1 MHIHLYIAGY
11 RIRIEEPDN
20 YPSIGWPLSPF
31 DQFLTEPSP
40 RPHISLDLQIVREL
54 PFFGRG
60 SVRFDACHG
69 LWTLFESDAGFA
81 LECLDTQTL
90 QPRILAT
97 LSPDFTTVQAFVL
110 EQSVEGMTGW
120 VPMQVLN
127 PIVELCLLTRVAR
140 DGGIV
145 LHSAGV
151 LSTKGGYIFTGPSGA
166 GKSTLA
172 QLFAKGG
179 ASVLSDE
186 RMIVRRSG
194 NGVVA
199 YGTPWVGSGQ
209 YAKNESGT
217 VTGLY
222 CIRHGAHSHRI
233 ETMSPGVI
241 MSVILQQCF
250 LPHWDREAMDS
261 TLAFLSDVI
270 RRVPCRRLAFLKQ
283 PDIVDY
289 LDHQSADLSLVSP

>member
-1 MHIHLYIAGY
+1 MEINLYIAGY
-11 RIRIEEPDN
+11 RIRMEEPNN
-20 YPSIGWPLSPF
+20 YPSIAWPMIPF
-31 DQFLTEPSP
+31 DRFLTNSHP
-40 RPHISLDLQIVREL
+40 RPHISLEIQIVREL
-54 PFFGRG
+54 PVLGKG
-60 SVRFDACHG
+60 PIRFDACHG
-69 LWTLFESDAGFA
+69 LWTLFDLDAGFV

-90 QPRILAT
+90 RPRILAT
-97 LSPDFTTVQAFVL
+97 LSPDYSVVQAFVL
-110 EQSVEGMTGW
+110 EQDVEGMTGW

-127 PIVELCLLTRVAR
+127 PIAELCLVTRVAR

-145 LHSAGV
+145 LHSSGV
-151 LSTKGGYIFTGPSGA
+151 LSPQGGYIFTGPSGA
-166 GKSTLA
+166 GKSTIA
-172 QLFAKGG
+172 QIFAEEG

-194 NGVVA
+194 NGLVA

-209 YAKNESGT
+209 YAKNASGP
-217 VTGLY
+217 VTSLY
-222 CIRHGAHSHRI
+222 FIRHGTQSHRI
-233 ETMSPGVI
+233 ETISPGAI

-270 RRVPCRRLAFLKQ
+270 QRVPCRSLAFLKQ

-289 LDHQSADLSLVSP
+289 LHHQSANLSLVSP

>member
-1 MHIHLYIAGY
+1 M
-11 RIRIEEPDN
+11 EEPNN
-20 YPSIGWPLSPF
+20 YHSVAWPMSPF
-31 DQFLTEPSP
+31 DRFLTVSHPS
-40 RPHISLDLQIVREL
+40 PHISLDVRIVREL
-54 PFFGRG
+54 PVFARA

-69 LWTLFESDAGFA
+69 LWTLFESDAGFV

-90 QPRILAT
+90 RPRILAT
-97 LSPDFTTVQAFVL
+97 LSPDFSTVQAFVL
-110 EQSVEGMTGW
+110 EQTVEGMTGW
-120 VPMQVLN
+120 VPMQILN
-127 PIVELCLLTRVAR
+127 PIVELCLVTRVAR

-151 LSTKGGYIFTGPSGA
+151 LSPKGGYIFTGPSGA

-172 QLFAKGG
+172 QLLAEAG

-194 NGVVA
+194 DGVDA

-209 YAKNESGT
+209 YAKNASGP

-222 CIRHGAHSHRI
+222 CIRHGSQSHRI
-233 ETMSPGVI
+233 ETMNPGAI
-241 MSVILQQCF
+241 MSAILQQCF

-261 TLAFLSDVI
+261 TLAFLSDFVRQI
-270 RRVPCRRLAFLKQ
+270 PCRSLAFLKQ

-289 LDHQSADLSLVSP
+289 LDHQSANLSLVSP

>member
-1 MHIHLYIAGY
+1 MQIHLHIAGY
-11 RIRIEEPDN
+11 RIRMEEPNN
-20 YPSIGWPLSPF
+20 YPSLAWPMSPF
-31 DQFLTEPSP
+31 DRFLAEPFHTADINLGV
-40 RPHISLDLQIVREL
+40 RIVREL
-54 PFFGRG
+54 PVLARG
-60 SVRFDACHG
+60 SVHFDACHG
-69 LWTLFESDAGFA
+69 LWTLFESEAGFI

-90 QPRILAT
+90 RPRILAA
-97 LSPDFTTVQAFVL
+97 LSPDYSTVQAFVL
-110 EQSVEGMTGW
+110 EQDVEGMTGW

-127 PIVELCLLTRVAR
+127 PIVELCLVTRVSR
-140 DGGIV
+140 GGGIV

-151 LSTKGGYIFTGPSGA
+151 LSPQGGYIFTGASGA

-172 QLFAKGG
+172 RLFAERG

-194 NGVVA
+194 SGVVA

-209 YAKNESGT
+209 YAKNVSGH

-222 CIRHGAHSHRI
+222 CIRHGTQSHRI
-233 ETMSPGVI
+233 ETISPGAI

-270 RRVPCRRLAFLKQ
+270 QRVPCRSLAFLKQ

-289 LDHQSADLSLVSP
+289 LYHQSANLSLVSP

>member
-1 MHIHLYIAGY
+1 MEIHLQIAGY
-11 RIRIEEPDN
+11 RIRMVEPDN
-20 YPSIGWPLSPF
+20 HPSVAWPMSPF
-31 DQFLTEPSP
+31 ERFLAEPY
-40 RPHISLDLQIVREL
+40 HTADISLDVRIVRHL
-54 PFFGRG
+54 P
-60 SVRFDACHG
+60 VLAKDPIRFDACHG
-69 LWTLFESDAGFA
+69 LWTLFESDAGFV

-90 QPRILAT
+90 RPRILAT
-97 LSPDFTTVQAFVL
+97 LSPDYSTVQALVL
-110 EQSVEGMTGW
+110 EHDVEGMTGW

-127 PIVELCLLTRVAR
+127 PIVELCLVTKVAR

-151 LSTKGGYIFTGPSGA
+151 LSPKGGYIFTGPSGA

-172 QLFAKGG
+172 QLFAEGG

-194 NGVVA
+194 SGVVA

-209 YAKNESGT
+209 YAKNASGP

-222 CIRHGAHSHRI
+222 CIRHGTQSHRI
-233 ETMSPGVI
+233 ETMSPGAI

-261 TLAFLSDVI
+261 TLAFLSDMI
-270 RRVPCRRLAFLKQ
+270 HHVPCRSLAFLKQ